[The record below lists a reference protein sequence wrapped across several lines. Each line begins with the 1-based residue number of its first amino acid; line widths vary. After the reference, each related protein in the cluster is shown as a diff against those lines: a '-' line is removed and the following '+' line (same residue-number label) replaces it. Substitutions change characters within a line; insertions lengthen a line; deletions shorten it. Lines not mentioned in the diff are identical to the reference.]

1 MCSLKRKQLCD
12 NIKCE
17 ICIKRTIFNKPN
29 FQQLIDEFDKENN
42 SDIDLLKLSYGS
54 HIKIWWKCKN
64 NHTFNV
70 SLNSRTNGL
79 SSCKICKYN
88 DNTKCGNL
96 KVLTNQKILNYDK
109 SKINNIQNINGLK
122 NEQYV
127 YEILKHNENIE
138 DIQLIGYIGGFADI
152 IIKLKSC
159 SLYKLLQVKTL
170 TKNNERA
177 YYLTY
182 DNNYPSDLLIAMVDN
197 EHKFYAVEF
206 AGNINVTRLSLV
218 YGINSIKSKYYDITT
233 TNESIFVQTIIE
245 NIMYST
251 YINDITDV
259 MTIQQKK
266 EYGMR
271 QRLKDKCELL
281 NLKYKDNTLN
291 YNTVDCFINDIPI
304 QLKYASLNQQHRNTI
319 QVTMRKSCGIIN
331 NKCVKQPYNITDEFN
346 FVIIEIGDN
355 HNTFCIIP
363 KIILAEHKCISSNEI
378 IGTGMCY
385 VMPPILNNKHWT
397 HNYWDKW
404 EYFNA

>member
-1 MCSLKRKQLCD
+1 MCLLKQKQLCD
-12 NIKCE
+12 NTECE
-17 ICIKRTIFNKPN
+17 ICIKRTILNKPN

-54 HIKIWWKCKN
+54 HKKIWWKCKN
-64 NHTFNV
+64 NHKFNV
-70 SLNSRTNGL
+70 SLNSRTNGFTC
-79 SSCKICKYN
+79 CKICKYN

-96 KVLTNQKILNYDK
+96 KILTKEKILNYDK
-109 SKINNIQNINGLK
+109 STINNSQNINGLK
-122 NEQYV
+122 NEEYV
-127 YEILKHNENIE
+127 YEILKNNENIE

-182 DNNYPSDLLIAMVDN
+182 DNKYPSDLLIAMVDN

-218 YGINSIKSKYYDITT
+218 YGSNSIKSKYYDITT

-245 NIMYST
+245 KIIYSKS
-251 YINDITDV
+251 INDITEV
-259 MTIQQKK
+259 MTIGQKK
-266 EYGMR
+266 EYCMR
-271 QRLKDKCELL
+271 QRLKEKCELL
-281 NLKYKDNTLN
+281 NLKYRDNLLN
-291 YNTVDCFINDIPI
+291 YNTVDCFINDMPI
-304 QLKYASLNQQHRNTI
+304 QLKYVSANTKHRNTI

-331 NKCVKQPYNITDEFN
+331 NKYIKQPYNINDEFN
-346 FVIIEIGDN
+346 YVIIEIGDN

-363 KIILAEHKCISSNEI
+363 KFILLEHKCVSSNEN

-385 VMPPILNNKHWT
+385 VMPLSLNKKHWT
-397 HNYWDKW
+397 NNYWDKW